1 MPLIYIHT
9 KAKPRAKTSGI
20 NYKNNKNISNY
31 KKMINKSFALECFVT
46 S

>member
-9 KAKPRAKTSGI
+9 KAKPRAKTSDI

-31 KKMINKSFALECFVT
+31 KKMINNLLHLKAL
-46 S
+46 